1 MLPLNWPCLCSVHT
15 IFRKNPADNNSNLS
29 AQIFQKDSLFDTLI
43 YRFSDLGCKTV
54 GLEIVFVEP
63 LNPTDVNGLSNYIN
77 PFALLS
83 NGLQAGL
90 SSWILMREAH
100 QLVSCLSLTDCRGGD
115 SKVVCWSSCGPL
127 NTLLQCKHWIITLV
141 CAGDRYYFVFNGSPS
156 LTKVSDRLQF
166 TIGECPPPPTPGLNL
181 SRN

>member
-1 MLPLNWPCLCSVHT
+1 MIPYSIRWFTHSMIWT
-15 IFRKNPADNNSNLS
+15 AW
-29 AQIFQKDSLFDTLI
+29 
-43 YRFSDLGCKTV
+43 
-54 GLEIVFVEP
+54 LEIAFVEAP
-63 LNPTDVNGLSNYIN
+63 NPTNGNGLSNYIN
-77 PFALLS
+77 PFVLLS

-90 SSWILMREAH
+90 SSWILMREPH

-115 SKVVCWSSCGPL
+115 SKVVCWSSCGPR

-166 TIGECPPPPTPGLNL
+166 TIGECPPPRPESLPKLKKSTTEHTCAI
-181 SRN
+181 